1 MEGNSLIAKSV
12 MVTGHRIVE
21 DLDEKKLEEI
31 FKLLIKKGYTR
42 FYIGMALGFDTI
54 CFKIL
59 EKLRENND
67 ITLIACIPCREQD
80 KYFTDSQKEEYAR
93 MLKSANE
100 KHLLSEKFTSYCM
113 YRRNCY
119 MVDHSAIVVA
129 YLRKSFGGTFN
140 TVKYAEKKC
149 KKIINI

>member
-1 MEGNSLIAKSV
+1 MEVNSLIAKSV
-12 MVTGHRIVE
+12 MVTGHRVVE
-21 DLDEKKLEEI
+21 NLDEKKLEEI

-42 FYIGMALGFDTI
+42 FYVGMALGFDTV

-119 MVDHSAIVVA
+119 MVDHSAIVIA
-129 YLRKSFGGTFN
+129 YLHKSFGGTFN
-140 TVKYAEKKC
+140 TVKYAEKKG
-149 KKIINI
+149 KKIIYV

>member
-1 MEGNSLIAKSV
+1 MEDISLIAKSV
-12 MVTGHRIVE
+12 AITGHRTVE
-21 DLDEKKLEEI
+21 NLDEKRLENV
-31 FKLLIKKGYTR
+31 FKLLIKKGFTR
-42 FYIGMALGFDTI
+42 FYVGMAIGFDAV

-59 EKLRENND
+59 EKLRENSD

-80 KYFTDSQKEEYAR
+80 KYFTESQKAEYAR

-113 YRRNCY
+113 YKRNCY
-119 MVDHSAIVVA
+119 MVDHSAVVIA

-140 TVKYAEKKC
+140 TIKYAEKSN
-149 KKIINI
+149 KKIINV

>member
-1 MEGNSLIAKSV
+1 MEVNSLIAKSV

>member
-1 MEGNSLIAKSV
+1 MEVNSLIAKSV

-140 TVKYAEKKC
+140 TVKYAEKKG

>member
-1 MEGNSLIAKSV
+1 MEVNYLIAKSV

-140 TVKYAEKKC
+140 TVKYAEKKG